1 MKTLILLVS
10 IIFQCISCELIFAQQ
25 ENLISKDSN
34 KPLKMGFGVDLLD
47 FNIYGGG
54 MRCCFILPVD
64 IYQFRIEPE
73 VYFDREKAKDRLI
86 KQYSVGLSCYRLV
99 DLKII
104 NLLPGGTV
112 IYRNYKQ
119 EFGQLDEDNKSI
131 TFGPIIGAEY
141 FFIDNFSIGINLG
154 LVFEFL
160 KTDEWSDE
168 TRNYKNITTESGL
181 RIRFYFL

>member
-1 MKTLILLVS
+1 LIPARS
-10 IIFQCISCELIFAQQ
+10 
-25 ENLISKDSN
+25 
-34 KPLKMGFGVDLLD
+34 
-47 FNIYGGG
+47 
-54 MRCCFILPVD
+54 
-64 IYQFRIEPE
+64 YQFTP
-73 VYFDREKAKDRLI
+73 AKSGQGHWFVQLI
-86 KQYSVGLSCYRLV
+86 KECSVGLSCYRLV

-104 NLLPGGTV
+104 YLLPDDTV
-112 IYRNYKQ
+112 RYKNYKQ
-119 EFGQLDEDNKSI
+119 EFGQLDEDSKSI

-168 TRNYKNITTESGL
+168 TRNYKNINTESRL